1 MRLKLMTAFESR
13 GLSTVAIPSPP
24 RPCQSYDKIIPGW
37 ERAKQNLSPSPL
49 GLGCDD
55 HRSVNQW
62 GLLSIC
68 YLARYA
74 ASGQP
79 IPLTLIHT
87 RLWLNGP
94 IATDSEW
101 APDHAP
107 LGTDARVGTV
117 LDDNRN
123 LVTGTT
129 QEVLAI
135 RDQLNHEDQARVNG
149 HLQQANQEAL
159 QLAQAAL
166 ERQQAGRFDLPDPI
180 KQPEW
185 LKKNVHGKAN
195 RRSMTTA
202 EMAEQTANQ
211 RERAKNTASPAPT
224 PAPAA
229 ISVPRLAPTAVPPLA
244 PTAVPSLAPTAVP
257 SLAPIAVPPLAPT
270 AVPPLASTASPPL
283 TPTPRNPSPTPP
295 PASTA
300 PRQLEGRTRRR
311 QRGNGDNIDYAVLAS
326 LKRR

>member
-1 MRLKLMTAFESR
+1 MTAFESR
-13 GLSTVAIPSPP
+13 RLSTVAIPSPL

-49 GLGCDD
+49 GLGYDY
-55 HRSVNQW
+55 HRLVNQW
-62 GLLSIC
+62 GLPSIC

-123 LVTGTT
+123 LVTGTA

-135 RDQLNHEDQARVNG
+135 RDQLNHEDQARVDG

-166 ERQQAGRFDLPDPI
+166 
-180 KQPEW
+180 
-185 LKKNVHGKAN
+185 
-195 RRSMTTA
+195 
-202 EMAEQTANQ
+202 
-211 RERAKNTASPAPT
+211 
-224 PAPAA
+224 
-229 ISVPRLAPTAVPPLA
+229 
-244 PTAVPSLAPTAVP
+244 
-257 SLAPIAVPPLAPT
+257 
-270 AVPPLASTASPPL
+270 
-283 TPTPRNPSPTPP
+283 
-295 PASTA
+295 
-300 PRQLEGRTRRR
+300 
-311 QRGNGDNIDYAVLAS
+311 
-326 LKRR
+326 

>member
-49 GLGCDD
+49 GLGYDG
-55 HRSVNQW
+55 HRLVNQW

-87 RLWLNGP
+87 RWWLNGP
-94 IATDSEW
+94 ISTGTKW

-107 LGTDARVGTV
+107 LRTDARVGTL

-129 QEVLAI
+129 QEVSAI
-135 RDQLNHEDQARVNG
+135 RDQLNHEDQARVDG
-149 HLQQANQEAL
+149 HLQRANQEAL

-166 ERQQAGRFDLPDPI
+166 ERQQAGQFDLPDPI
-180 KQPEW
+180 LQPGW
-185 LKKNVHGKAN
+185 LKKKKVHGKAN
-195 RRSMTTA
+195 QRSMATA
-202 EMAEQTANQ
+202 EMANQ
-211 RERAKNTASPAPT
+211 RERAKNTFLRST
-224 PAPAA
+224 PCP
-229 ISVPRLAPTAVPPLA
+229 SGNLCSSTDTTAVPLLA
-244 PTAVPSLAPTAVP
+244 STASPSLAPTA
-257 SLAPIAVPPLAPT
+257 
-270 AVPPLASTASPPL
+270 
-283 TPTPRNPSPTPP
+283 RNPSPTPP
-295 PASTA
+295 PPSTA
-300 PRQLEGRTRRR
+300 PGQLEGRTRRR
-311 QRGNGDNIDYAVLAS
+311 QRGNGDSIDYAMLAG